1 MNNSQLNP
9 CHDAPA
15 HLLLIE
21 DDAQLRVPLLNH
33 LQRSGFHV
41 TACERGDVGLEL
53 AQSRRFDLVLLD
65 IMLPGL
71 DGLDLLARL
80 REEQGI
86 PVILM
91 SALGAEQDRITGF
104 TQGADDYLPK
114 PFSLAELDARLGA
127 LLRRVALDRRS
138 PPVASFVTTGP
149 LRFDPLSQ
157 DVFSATGAAGLTPS
171 EYRLLETFQEHAGQP
186 LSKVFLYQH
195 VLHRSYTRLDRGL
208 DVHVCNVRRKLAAI
222 DVHEVQ
228 IQAVRN
234 QGYVLVW
241 APRG

>member
-1 MNNSQLNP
+1 MNISQLRP
-9 CHDAPA
+9 AQATSA

-21 DDAQLRVPLLNH
+21 DDAQLRVPLMNH
-33 LQRSGFHV
+33 LQRRGFHV
-41 TACERGDVGLEL
+41 TACERGDTGLAL
-53 AQSRRFDLVLLD
+53 AESQRFDLVLLD

-71 DGLDLLARL
+71 DGLGLLARL
-80 REEQGI
+80 REQQGI

-114 PFSLAELDARLGA
+114 PFSLAELDARIGA
-127 LLRRVALDRRS
+127 LLRRVALDQRNT
-138 PPVASFVTTGP
+138 PVAAPVTTGP
-149 LRFDPLSQ
+149 LSFDPVRQ
-157 DVFSATGAAGLTPS
+157 DVFSTAGEAGLTPS

-195 VLHRSYTRLDRGL
+195 VLHRNYTRLDRGL

-222 DVHEVQ
+222 DVHELQ

-241 APRG
+241 TSRG